1 MAQRLRLCKFQ
12 QWSIK
17 EFIMPVNIEEMFGGG
32 GGAGTVTNTGAL
44 TAGKLVL
51 GNGGVDVTASAIAIP
66 AAATAGDILS
76 ASGANTYANITA
88 VALGQ
93 VLASGGVATLPAWT
107 ATPRLS
113 GILDANGNPLQAYT
127 ATASA
132 VYGLTLTN
140 AALLGTVAIGVTAP
154 TVVASSVAGTPI
166 SITAQAAVAGNVNN
180 GAAAGG
186 AVTITSGAAA
196 RLVSGNAN
204 GGNIV
209 LATGAGIGTGTA
221 GQVIVPDGSA
231 GVPGIGFNSQATD
244 GFFHSGASVIQ
255 IILNA
260 INSIN
265 IASNALR
272 MTSGTIFQWSSS
284 STNVAGGDLFLLRS
298 AAATLQ
304 LGTTD
309 VNGSAVAQTLR
320 VQSAITGTDQN
331 GANWTFIG
339 SRQTGA
345 GTPGDIIFQTSVKL
359 ASSTTQ
365 GTPVTGLTITG
376 AIASMQPSVVIG
388 NQALATTATEGFLYI
403 PTCAGTPTGVPTVR
417 TGRVAL
423 IYDTTNFQFW
433 IYDGAW
439 LQPKTPAG
447 AALVT
452 WQ

>member
-1 MAQRLRLCKFQ
+1 
-12 QWSIK
+12 
-17 EFIMPVNIEEMFGGG
+17 
-32 GGAGTVTNTGAL
+32 
-44 TAGKLVL
+44 VL

-204 GGNIV
+204 GGNINLV
-209 LATGAGIGTGTA
+209 TGAGIGTGTA
-221 GQVIVPDGSA
+221 GQILIPDGVVGTPSLSFTNSSTTGIFAATSNNISLVISGTSAVRLDANSIRMYSGMIFGWSSA
-231 GVPGIGFNSQATD
+231 GDNN
-244 GFFHSGASVIQ
+244 GA
-255 IILNA
+255 N
-260 INSIN
+260 
-265 IASNALR
+265 
-272 MTSGTIFQWSSS
+272 
-284 STNVAGGDLFLLRS
+284 DLFLRRA

>member
-1 MAQRLRLCKFQ
+1 VIIPDGVQAA
-12 QWSIK
+12 
-17 EFIMPVNIEEMFGGG
+17 PGFGFS
-32 GGAGTVTNTGAL
+32 AANNTGFYNFSSQLAI
-44 TAGKLVL
+44 TVV
-51 GNGGVDVTASAIAIP
+51 GNSKARFG
-66 AAATAGDILS
+66 
-76 ASGANTYANITA
+76 
-88 VALGQ
+88 
-93 VLASGGVATLPAWT
+93 
-107 ATPRLS
+107 
-113 GILDANGNPLQAYT
+113 
-127 ATASA
+127 
-132 VYGLTLTN
+132 
-140 AALLGTVAIGVTAP
+140 AIGLILACPLIYESTFN
-154 TVVASSVAGTPI
+154 GT
-166 SITAQAAVAGNVNN
+166 S
-180 GAAAGG
+180 
-186 AVTITSGAAA
+186 
-196 RLVSGNAN
+196 
-204 GGNIV
+204 
-209 LATGAGIGTGTA
+209 
-221 GQVIVPDGSA
+221 
-231 GVPGIGFNSQATD
+231 
-244 GFFHSGASVIQ
+244 
-255 IILNA
+255 
-260 INSIN
+260 
-265 IASNALR
+265 
-272 MTSGTIFQWSSS
+272 
-284 STNVAGGDLFLLRS
+284 DLFLIRS

-304 LGTTD
+304 FGTTD

-439 LQPKTPAG
+439 KQPKTPAG

>member
-1 MAQRLRLCKFQ
+1 
-12 QWSIK
+12 
-17 EFIMPVNIEEMFGGG
+17 MPVNIEEMFGGG

-204 GGNIV
+204 GGNII
-209 LATGAGIGTGTA
+209 LATGAGIGTGIK
-221 GQVIVPDGSA
+221 GVVVVPDGTSTQ
-231 GVPGIGFNSQATD
+231 PGLTFSSGGTATGFSWA
-244 GFFHSGASVIQ
+244 SGDIVCGIVLAA
-255 IILNA
+255 N
-260 INSIN
+260 
-265 IASNALR
+265 
-272 MTSGTIFQWSSS
+272 IFQVRSDSFWLIGTKYFALNSGL
-284 STNVAGGDLFLLRS
+284 TILTAGT
-298 AAATLQ
+298 ATLQ
-304 LGTTD
+304 QGAAD
-309 VNGSAVAQTLR
+309 VNGAPVAQILR
-320 VQSAITGTDQN
+320 VQSCVSGTDLN
-331 GANWTFIG
+331 GANWTLQG

-345 GTPGDIIFQTSVKL
+345 GTPGDIIFQTSIKL
-359 ASSTTQ
+359 GTGTTQ
-365 GTPVTGLTITG
+365 GSYATGLTITG
-376 AIASMQPSVVIG
+376 ATTSMQPSVVVG
-388 NQALATTATEGFLYI
+388 NQALATNATEGFLYI
-403 PTCAGTPTGVPTVR
+403 PTCAGTPTGVPTAR

-439 LQPKTPAG
+439 KQPKTPAG
-447 AALVT
+447 AAIVT